1 MLLIKN
7 KITIDK
13 KPVFI
18 GHLIAQHLDDISKYV
33 QESMEDREIL
43 YDNIYNTKLLDEIL
57 RAYETIVQ
65 EMNSMVEK
73 FQAKDFEKNKNWRFI
88 IAKDIAYLFN
98 TIETYKECLDPKK
111 RKFEH
116 SDLYCSL
123 YFLFDAILNDFS
135 YLIQGYLQ
143 IQDFKED
150 DDSQFYSDSQTS
162 ISFVPDEEYK
172 KIKVVARRS
181 GFYDMRYNKVLK
193 KEIVSIFPADDQEEN
208 INNI

>member
-1 MLLIKN
+1 MLLWVKVIARSKKDYIERNNIKS
-7 KITIDK
+7 KIL
-13 KPVFI
+13 
-18 GHLIAQHLDDISKYV
+18 G
-33 QESMEDREIL
+33 
-43 YDNIYNTKLLDEIL
+43 
-57 RAYETIVQ
+57 
-65 EMNSMVEK
+65 
-73 FQAKDFEKNKNWRFI
+73 AK
-88 IAKDIAYLFN
+88 
-98 TIETYKECLDPKK
+98 
-111 RKFEH
+111 
-116 SDLYCSL
+116 
-123 YFLFDAILNDFS
+123 
-135 YLIQGYLQ
+135 YLQ